1 MSYISKNTGAYVNA
15 RLTRK
20 GRELLSIGQLNFST
34 FRLGDSEID
43 YSSLGPTY
51 NIALQ
56 NILKPKDN
64 QPTIKTPILPLTT
77 STTPDVSI
85 PTLSPVVIN
94 NVLESPEKG
103 FFDYL
108 TGATP
113 IEYTAYT
120 TSEYVVQADTF
131 IPVTGMSG
139 TNIVDVLQGPDY
151 LVGTREEPSVGD
163 FMVVKMSNPDLTATQ
178 DKGVVEVDTP
188 VPYLWYKVQAFSGT
202 VSADT
207 LQVTVDRNL
216 PDFSTSASSNKA
228 LVTFYPSGMSGY
240 TFDTGLYSGGSVWNM
255 NNVWTAN
262 MPGIDT
268 SVYEGFE
275 NYGSESFVGSKEYY
289 GYTSETR
296 LSGATVTINAG
307 GTAEQLVLIDEVNQF
322 CDEVGSISII
332 HYSNAETCQNQ
343 PELIYGQNFYVDTTI
358 NESPILKM
366 PTLMWHRRVF
376 SGSGTG
382 DQIGYEFV
390 ATGSTNVVTNGGN
403 ATNIRYYDMVDPNLP
418 TAKVGRIFPDLQ
430 TITIDNQELVAAL
443 SYKSNRNWTLPSL
456 GYGLTTNESGFFGQT
471 QDVFVTYMLSSN
483 SGYTTG
489 LHNQNV
495 LCVIYNDT
503 NEPCAP
509 DASRKNIDITF
520 PTGQFPYMMMT
531 GGTGWYA
538 DTFELLVQ
546 RVPTG
551 QFPDPANWVKI
562 DYTDRISGHT
572 VGNRINPLGL
582 ESTTYTITEDLYTNS
597 GSTFNLHDYINIP
610 EIGETDILQ
619 FGDEYFFYGN
629 LAAKGLTTTYRTL
642 FDFTIPPNQYNTSTN
657 PTYNGSGQN
666 VHISELGVYDNIGNL
681 VAMGKFITPIEKTNV
696 TTIILEVALDF

>member
-1 MSYISKNTGAYVNA
+1 MSYISKNTGAFVNA

-56 NILKPKDN
+56 NVLKPKDN
-64 QPTIKTPILPLTT
+64 QPNLKTPIFPLTT

-85 PTLSPVVIN
+85 PTLSPVEIT
-94 NVLESPEKG
+94 NVVQAPENG
-103 FFDYL
+103 FFMYL

-120 TSEYVVQADTF
+120 TSDYVVQADTF
-131 IPVTGMSG
+131 IPITGMNG

-151 LVGTREEPSVGD
+151 TSGSTEPSVGD
-163 FMVVKMSNPDLTATQ
+163 FMLIKMSNPDLITTQ
-178 DKGVVEVDTP
+178 DKGVVEVDSP
-188 VPYLWYKVQAFSGT
+188 VPYLWYKVQALSGT

-207 LQVTVDRNL
+207 LQITVDRNL
-216 PDFSTSASSNKA
+216 PDFSTSSSSNQA
-228 LVTFYPSGMSGY
+228 FTIFYPSGMSGY

-255 NNVWTAN
+255 NNVWTKN
-262 MPGIDT
+262 ITGVDT

-275 NYGSESFVGSKEYY
+275 QYGSESFVGSKEYY
-289 GYTSETR
+289 GYTSEQQLT
-296 LSGATVTINAG
+296 G
-307 GTAEQLVLIDEVNQF
+307 GTVNANPA
-322 CDEVGSISII
+322 CDDINSISII

-343 PELIYGQNFYVDTTI
+343 PEQAYGQRFYVDTTI
-358 NESPILKM
+358 GESPILKI
-366 PTLMWHRRVF
+366 PTLMWHRRIF

-382 DQIGYEFV
+382 DLIGYNFV
-390 ATGSTNVVTNGGN
+390 ATGDTKGVTLNGGL
-403 ATNIRYYDMVDPNLP
+403 TSIRYFDLVDPNTP
-418 TAKVGRIFPDLQ
+418 TVAVGRIFPNLQ
-430 TITIDNQELVAAL
+430 TITIDDQELVAAL
-443 SYKSNRNWTLPSL
+443 SYKSNRNWTLPTL
-456 GYGLTTNESGFFGQT
+456 EYGLTTDTNGFFSQT

-483 SGYTTG
+483 SGYTSG
-489 LHNQNV
+489 LHNQNI
-495 LCVIYNDT
+495 LCVRYNETD
-503 NEPCAP
+503 EPCAP

-520 PTGQFPYMMMT
+520 PTGQLPYMMAS

-551 QFPDPANWVKI
+551 DAPDPAAWQKI
-562 DYTDRISGHT
+562 DYTSQIGSHVLGTKID
-572 VGNRINPLGL
+572 PLNL
-582 ESTTYTITEDLYTNS
+582 ESTTFTITEDLYTNS
-597 GSTFNLHDYINIP
+597 GTTFNLHDYINIP

-629 LAAKGLTTTYRTL
+629 LATKGLNTTYRTL

-657 PTYNGSGQN
+657 PTYVGSGQN
-666 VHISELGVYDNIGNL
+666 IHISELGVYDSIGNL
-681 VAMGKFITPIEKTNV
+681 VAIGKFITPIEKTNV